1 MPKKPSTTKVGRS
14 PGTVIVVR
22 RDSTTGKR
30 VTTISGSNS
39 ENTARIAERLLGV
52 LKSQDETPDSRL
64 FFVSFPEAPSRGFR
78 AAVVKIIKQ
87 KLVEAA
93 DEDNPLSEND
103 LRWPRLTVPTR
114 SGPSFA
120 LLSLHSESNW
130 YCGFWLNPTT
140 LVLGDLYL
148 DAWSPLEGVC
158 AVSAAHWHPDSM
170 TSGCWRDHYAVLGD
184 GLDVEWSLRDE
195 DGTHIVFR
203 RAPGSSPAEVAKRLA
218 KAVASWYIF
227 GAETHLLT
235 AYFLG
240 FSRGSIAWLRT
251 DENSG
256 YEIDEFSLR
265 ADEDVTR
272 ELKRLNP
279 PPTQEEASLWLDDTK
294 RAVTPSDWEYW
305 TTGDDPE
312 EFLLL
317 LRSIAE
323 GAYADDL
330 TT

>member
-1 MPKKPSTTKVGRS
+1 MPKKSPPAKVGRS

-39 ENTARIAERLLGV
+39 ENAAKLAERLLKV

-64 FFVSFPEAPSRGFR
+64 FFVSFSEAPSRGFR
-78 AAVVKIIKQ
+78 AAVVKNIKQ
-87 KLVEAA
+87 KLVDSA
-93 DEDNPLSEND
+93 DEDNPLSENN
-103 LRWPRLTVPTR
+103 LRWPRLIVPAR

-148 DAWSPLEGVC
+148 DAWSPLEGVS

-184 GLDVEWSLRDE
+184 GIDVEWSLKDE

-203 RAPGSSPAEVAKRLA
+203 RAPGNSPAEVAKRLA
-218 KAVASWYIF
+218 KGVASWYIF
-227 GAETHLLT
+227 GAETDLLT

-240 FSRGSIAWLRT
+240 FSRGNIAWLRT
-251 DENSG
+251 NENSG

-265 ADEDVTR
+265 ADEDVMR

-279 PPTQEEASLWLDDTK
+279 PPTQEEASLWLE
-294 RAVTPSDWEYW
+294 VTEHDVTSSEGEYW
-305 TTGDDPE
+305 TTSSDPAE
-312 EFLLL
+312 LILA
-317 LRSIAE
+317 LRGIAE
-323 GAYADDL
+323 GVDYADF
-330 TT
+330 TS